1 MIYCTTQSWV
11 RLVERQEKLC
21 MLKMVSVMLNSHVFL
36 KIMLATWSLLWLH
49 TYCTIFVL
57 FVRKM
62 SLKFWQEL
70 HWICRLL
77 WVVWRCLTLLIPTL
91 NENRI
96 IFLFLYCCC
105 LNIKLCPSLCSP
117 MDCNTLGSSVF
128 HYLSEFGASQVA
140 QERTFLPNARDKT
153 YRLYPWVGKITWRRA
168 WKFTP
173 VFLSGESHG

>member
-1 MIYCTTQSWV
+1 MI
-11 RLVERQEKLC
+11 
-21 MLKMVSVMLNSHVFL
+21 SVMLTAMYFSRLCWLLGVFCGSIHIVQFL
-36 KIMLATWSLLWLH
+36 SYLCK
-49 TYCTIFVL
+49 
-57 FVRKM
+57 KM

-77 WVVWRCLTLLIPTL
+77 WIVWRFLTLLIPTI

-105 LNIKLCPSLCSP
+105 LNTKLCPSLCNP
-117 MDCNTLGSSVF
+117 MDCNTLGSPVF
-128 HYLSEFGASQVA
+128 HYLPQFGASQVA